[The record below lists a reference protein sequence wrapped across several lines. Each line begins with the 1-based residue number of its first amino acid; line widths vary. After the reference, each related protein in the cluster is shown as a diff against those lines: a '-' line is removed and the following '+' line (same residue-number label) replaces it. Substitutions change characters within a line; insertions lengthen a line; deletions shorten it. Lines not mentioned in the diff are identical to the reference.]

1 MVIWRNTIKYEYDC
15 WKHFYKISD
24 EDGDMIT
31 FSSQEEL
38 NEAINGELEKF
49 DIYIQ
54 GTQFT

>member
-1 MVIWRNTIKYEYDC
+1 MVIWRNTIKYEYDY

-54 GTQFT
+54 GT

>member
-1 MVIWRNTIKYEYDC
+1 
-15 WKHFYKISD
+15 
-24 EDGDMIT
+24 MIT

-38 NEAINGELEKF
+38 NEAIIGELEKF